1 MIEELR
7 SWLPNYDH
15 GPTDYPTLVW
25 RLLASA
31 PGGDEAEGMGYETFN
46 ISWQEIDQLGR
57 MLEAIQDKR
66 DVEDLVAGLMSEED
80 PEDLEEARR
89 RPAVSER
96 VSKSDLEDF
105 RGFCRNAT
113 DAQLW
118 NIYEKERSAGRRAY
132 ANVAKQELEQRGLR
146 ENARQH
152 PARRRR

>member
-1 MIEELR
+1 MANKPRKPIADMIAELR

-31 PGGDEAEGMGYETFN
+31 PGGEEAEDMGYETFN
-46 ISWQEIDQLGR
+46 ISWHEIDQLGR

-89 RPAVSER
+89 RPR
-96 VSKSDLEDF
+96 
-105 RGFCRNAT
+105 
-113 DAQLW
+113 
-118 NIYEKERSAGRRAY
+118 RSPPP
-132 ANVAKQELEQRGLR
+132 
-146 ENARQH
+146 
-152 PARRRR
+152 PARRRTR